1 MLSGQSVSSGTAASI
16 VVNTHKGN
24 AAGLSSMASSPFATI
39 NQRMQAKIP
48 TPLKVQ
54 VQAVSISTSLCSYL
68 ARFSA
73 LKLNCFKNI
82 IIICLKIIDNNYYCL
97 LLINLFVVRM
107 FLQLVYQQQEC
118 YRLSQDRQAA
128 L

>member
-82 IIICLKIIDNNYYCL
+82 IIVCLKIIDNYCL

>member
-68 ARFSA
+68 ACFFA

-82 IIICLKIIDNNYYCL
+82 IIICLKIIDNYCL

-118 YRLSQDRQAA
+118 YRLRQDRQAA

>member
-82 IIICLKIIDNNYYCL
+82 IIICLKIIDNYCL